1 MPAISGM
8 LVDILLD
15 LDFNLNEFSAKTD
28 EELALL
34 ARNDKNA
41 AAVLMSR
48 YMKLISI
55 KSEIFADHETD
66 SDDLRQEGM
75 LSLFRAIVSFD
86 SNRGVK
92 FSTYAEVC
100 IVNRMRTISAR
111 SKKAPIR
118 SDIISEENES
128 EELSVEET
136 PESIYLYKEFISE
149 LLNGMNTLLT
159 PVEKSAL
166 ELSMEGV
173 SYRSAAD
180 KMGISEKSV
189 DNAIQRARRKLRSL
203 INKLNMTV

>member
-1 MPAISGM
+1 
-8 LVDILLD
+8 
-15 LDFNLNEFSAKTD
+15 
-28 EELALL
+28 
-34 ARNDKNA
+34 
-41 AAVLMSR
+41 
-48 YMKLISI
+48 
-55 KSEIFADHETD
+55 
-66 SDDLRQEGM
+66 
-75 LSLFRAIVSFD
+75 
-86 SNRGVK
+86 
-92 FSTYAEVC
+92 
-100 IVNRMRTISAR
+100 MRTISAR